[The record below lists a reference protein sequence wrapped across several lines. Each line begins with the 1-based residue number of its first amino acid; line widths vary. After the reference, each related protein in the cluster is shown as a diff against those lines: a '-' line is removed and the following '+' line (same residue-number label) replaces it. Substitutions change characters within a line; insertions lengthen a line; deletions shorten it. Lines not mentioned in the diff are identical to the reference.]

1 MKVTVG
7 RSSDPGRVQ
16 SEKFASDLE
25 QLKKESTDHIRRSF
39 DSIVTIKDFL
49 SENEGISQSDR
60 YVKLVAKLE
69 SVEKKLSRFEDSLN
83 ERVARLIREYEKLK
97 SDVETLG
104 RDKKLFK
111 ALYDLSSLIVAEESD
126 GVIYDAIAGSVADIL
141 SCDHALLQIVVD
153 GKVAGQY
160 AATSGNG
167 GSKFAPSKQVTNAVI
182 NTGDPVMIESVM
194 GSSIGCILC
203 VPLKTDDEVTG
214 LLHAMRYKGPF
225 TKFEMEQLK
234 TLSERIWQSLRPNP
248 QAPACED
255 RNGISLQELKD
266 KYDFSEIV
274 TNSPEMAKVLGIV
287 ADVAQTESAVL
298 IEGES
303 GTGKE
308 LLARAL
314 HMNSNRKNEPFVA
327 INCAAIPETLLES
340 ELFGY
345 EKGAF
350 TGAVGRKLGKFEQAN
365 GGTVFLDE
373 IGDLPQFL
381 QVKLLRFLQ
390 SHEFEPLG
398 STSVKIADVR
408 IISATKKNLASMVEA
423 GEFRDDLY
431 YRINVIAIK
440 LPALVGRTGEI
451 EVLVEH
457 FIKKY
462 AQKNQKTISGIDRA
476 ATAYL
481 KNYSYPGNVRELENI
496 IERAVVLSKNERLSI
511 NELPES
517 VVRRGSEKSEA
528 PTNAREFNELKRK
541 LWRETIGPIEMEFVL
556 GLLERGDRNIS
567 EAARLGGLH
576 RKQLQR
582 MLKRY
587 KLNAEISPDQ
597 KNGKN
602 N

>member
-1 MKVTVG
+1 MKISVG
-7 RSSDPGRVQ
+7 RT

-60 YVKLVAKLE
+60 YAKLVSKLE

-83 ERVARLIREYEKLK
+83 DRVARLIREYEKLK
-97 SDVETLG
+97 SDVDTLG
-104 RDKKLFK
+104 REKKLFK
-111 ALYDLSSLIVAEESD
+111 ALYDLSSLILAEQSD
-126 GVIYDAIAGSVADIL
+126 DIIYEAIAHAAADIL

-153 GKVAGQY
+153 GKIAGQH
-160 AATSGNG
+160 AAFSGNS
-167 GSKFAPSKQVTNAVI
+167 GSKFAPSKQVTNAVL

-194 GSSIGCILC
+194 GSAIGCILC

-225 TKFEMEQLK
+225 SKFEMEQLK
-234 TLSERIWQSLRPNP
+234 TLSERIWQSLKAGPP
-248 QAPACED
+248 IAPCENQ
-255 RNGISLQELKD
+255 NGINLQDLKSRF
-266 KYDFSEIV
+266 DFSEIV
-274 TNSPEMAKVLGIV
+274 TNSPEMAKVLSIV

-298 IEGES
+298 IEGDS

-314 HMNSNRKNEPFVA
+314 HINSNRKSAPFVA

-350 TGAVGRKLGKFEQAN
+350 TGAVGRKPGRFELAD

-398 STSVKIADVR
+398 STAVKKADVR
-408 IISATKKNLASMVEA
+408 IISATKKNLAGMVEA

-431 YRINVIAIK
+431 YRINVIVIK
-440 LPALVGRTGEI
+440 LPPLIGRGGEI
-451 EVLVEH
+451 EVLAEH
-457 FIKKY
+457 FLKKY
-462 AQKNQKTISGIDRA
+462 AQKNQKNVSTIDRA
-476 ATAYL
+476 AMAYL
-481 KNYSYPGNVRELENI
+481 KNYGYPGNVRELENI
-496 IERAVVLSKNERLSI
+496 IERAVVLCKGDRLTI
-511 NELPES
+511 GELPES

-528 PTNAREFNELKRK
+528 PANAREFNELKRK
-541 LWRETIGPIEMEFVL
+541 LWRETIGPIEMEFAL
-556 GLLERGDRNIS
+556 GLLERGNQNIS

-582 MLKRY
+582 ILKRH
-587 KLNAEISPDQ
+587 KLNAEIKSDR
-597 KNGKN
+597 KKS
-602 N
+602 

>member
-7 RSSDPGRVQ
+7 RTADPPRVQ

-49 SENEGISQSDR
+49 SENEGISQSER
-60 YVKLVAKLE
+60 YAKLVAKLE

-97 SDVETLG
+97 SDVDSLG
-104 RDKKLFK
+104 REKKLFK
-111 ALYDLSSLIVAEESD
+111 ALYDLSSLILSEQGD
-126 GVIYDAIAGSVADIL
+126 DIIYDAICRSVAGIL
-141 SCDHALLQIVVD
+141 SCDHALLQIVID
-153 GKVAGQY
+153 GKITNQY
-160 AATSGNG
+160 AASSGAGN
-167 GSKFAPSKQVTNAVI
+167 SKFAPSRQITNAVLG
-182 NTGDPVMIESVM
+182 TGDPVMIESAI
-194 GSSIGCILC
+194 GSEIGCILC
-203 VPLKTDDEVTG
+203 VPLKTDEVVTG

-234 TLSERIWQSLRPNP
+234 TLSERIWQTLKANP
-248 QAPACED
+248 STPTCEPQ
-255 RNGISLQELKD
+255 NGINLRELKTRF
-266 KYDFSEIV
+266 DFGEIV
-274 TNSPEMAKVLGIV
+274 TNSPEMAKVLAVVG
-287 ADVAQTESAVL
+287 DVAQTESAVL

-314 HMNSNRKNEPFVA
+314 HVNSNRRNSPFVA

-350 TGAVGRKLGKFEQAN
+350 TGAVGRKPGKFEQAD

-373 IGDLPQFL
+373 IGDLPQLL

-398 STSVKIADVR
+398 SNSVKKADIR
-408 IISATKKNLASMVEA
+408 IISATKKNLASMVESVA
-423 GEFRDDLY
+423 FRDDLY

-440 LPALVGRTGEI
+440 IPMLVERSGDI
-451 EVLVEH
+451 EVLAEH
-457 FIKKY
+457 FLKKY
-462 AQKNQKTISGIDRA
+462 AQRDLKNISGIDRA
-476 ATAYL
+476 AMGYL
-481 KNYSYPGNVRELENI
+481 KNYAYPGNVRELENI
-496 IERAVVLSKNERLSI
+496 IERAVVLCKSDKLTI
-511 NELPES
+511 GDLPES
-517 VVRRGSEKSEA
+517 VVRRGSEKGEA
-528 PTNAREFNELKRK
+528 PTTAKEFNELKRK
-541 LWRETIGPIEMEFVL
+541 LWRETIGPIEMEFAL
-556 GLLERGDRNIS
+556 GLLERGNRNIS

-582 MLKRY
+582 ILKRH
-587 KLNAEISPDQ
+587 KLNAEIKPER
-597 KNGKN
+597 KKE
-602 N
+602 